1 MLPSPLRN
9 INRYITVGGIVAA
22 AVGVDMDLELRNK
35 RALITGAS
43 KGIGRAVSDVLA
55 DEGCDLAMVARTEED
70 LSKAAEEIRLRA
82 NVNVQILAA
91 DLSLSADQQRVAA
104 TFPDIDIVVNNA
116 GANPAGEINQIEEST
131 WREAW
136 DLKVFGYI
144 NLCRAYH
151 ALMKE
156 RGHGVIVNVIGTG
169 GERMNAS
176 YILGASGNIALM
188 GLTRALG
195 GRSPDHGVRVVGIN
209 PGMTLTERGEW
220 ILKNWTEM
228 KYGTP
233 DRTEDFLAEMDLP
246 FGRMGTP
253 KEVADMV
260 AFVASP
266 RASYISGTIVTVDG
280 GAANRG

>member
-1 MLPSPLRN
+1 MLSLLVCN
-9 INRYITVGGIVAA
+9 IDRCVTEDGIVATDA
-22 AVGVDMDLELRNK
+22 ELVMDLGLRNK
-35 RALITGAS
+35 HALITGAS

-55 DEGCDLAMVARTEED
+55 DEGCDLAMVARTEDD
-70 LSKAAEEIRLRA
+70 LSNAAEDIRLRA

-91 DLSLSADQQRVAA
+91 DLSLSSDQQRVAA
-104 TFPDIDIVVNNA
+104 TFPDVDIVVNNA
-116 GANPAGEINQIEEST
+116 GSNPAGEINQIDETT

-144 NLCRAYH
+144 NLCRTYH
-151 ALMKE
+151 AIMKD
-156 RGHGVIVNVIGTG
+156 RGDGVIVNVIGTG

-233 DRTEDFLAEMDLP
+233 DRTDDFLAEMDLP

-253 KEVADMV
+253 NEVANAV
-260 AFVASP
+260 AFIASP

>member
-1 MLPSPLRN
+1 LLVCN
-9 INRYITVGGIVAA
+9 IDRCVTEDGIVATDA
-22 AVGVDMDLELRNK
+22 ELVMDLGLRNK
-35 RALITGAS
+35 HALITGAS

-55 DEGCDLAMVARTEED
+55 DEGCDLAMVARTEDD
-70 LSKAAEEIRLRA
+70 LSNAAEDIRLRA

-91 DLSLSADQQRVAA
+91 DLSLSSDQQRVAA
-104 TFPDIDIVVNNA
+104 TFPDVDIVVNNA
-116 GANPAGEINQIEEST
+116 GSNPAGEINQIDETT

-144 NLCRAYH
+144 NLCRTYH
-151 ALMKE
+151 AIMKD
-156 RGHGVIVNVIGTG
+156 RGDGVIVNVIGTG

-233 DRTEDFLAEMDLP
+233 DRTDDFLAEMDLP

-253 KEVADMV
+253 NEVANAV
-260 AFVASP
+260 AFIASP